1 MKIEVSNGEIVDKIT
16 ILRIKE
22 SKIQDETKLAN
33 VKKELDEL
41 LPSLQLMGLKE
52 ESESFINLLEVNQKL
67 WQIEDD
73 IRDKERAKEFD
84 EEFIEIARAVYRVND
99 QRCVLKKQINIDTS
113 STLVEE
119 KSYAEME

>member
-1 MKIEVSNGEIVDKIT
+1 MKIEVSHGEIVDKIT

-52 ESESFINLLEVNQKL
+52 ESESFTNLLEVNQKL